1 MDLELVERLVNADAI
16 AQDRIQAQGSAQV
29 AAAFGGVQDWADH
42 AAITVAATQAGAV
55 ARSTSRLSAA
65 SADAY
70 MTRILGATIGGSPR
84 AAGVISIN
92 DPLRVGVRDWASV
105 YGRVADTV
113 RLQVARGASLDQA
126 VTMGLQR
133 ADTMVRWDS
142 GLARREQWRQSLA
155 ANPQAIGWR
164 RVIHPELSRDGTC
177 GLCIAA
183 ADRTYSI
190 ATLAPL
196 HGRCHCTVAPVT
208 RTADPGG
215 TLNDEDLKRVYES
228 ASSTYAADLKR
239 VRYDVQQHGELGPVL
254 TDRAN
259 DFRATAHM
267 PKAGPSVADL
277 IQRLESE
284 TASLERSYRG
294 LLARASA
301 GENVIGPLAYQRD
314 RIEALRARRM
324 AIAA

>member
-1 MDLELVERLVNADAI
+1 MDPELVARLVNAEAV
-16 AQDRIQAQGSAQV
+16 AQDRIQDQASAQV
-29 AAAFGGVQDWADH
+29 AAAFNGVQDWADH
-42 AAITVAATQAGAV
+42 EVITVAATQAGAV
-55 ARSTSRLSAA
+55 ARSASRLSAA

-84 AAGVISIN
+84 PAGVISIN
-92 DPLRVGVRDWASV
+92 DPLRVGVRDWSSV

-113 RLQVARGASLDQA
+113 RLQAARGVSLDQA

-142 GLARREQWRQSLA
+142 SLARREQWRQSLA

-164 RVIHPELSRDGTC
+164 RVIHPELSRGGTC

-183 ADRTYSI
+183 ADRVYSI

-196 HGRCHCTVAPVT
+196 HGHCHCSVSPVT

-239 VRYDVQQHGELGPVL
+239 VRYNVEQHGELGPVL
-254 TDRAN
+254 TDGAH
-259 DFRATAHM
+259 DFRATGRLS
-267 PKAGPSVADL
+267 KSGPTAAE
-277 IQRLESE
+277 ITRRLDAEI
-284 TASLERSYRG
+284 AALERSYQG
-294 LLARASA
+294 LLARAAA

-314 RIEALRARRM
+314 RIDALRARSL

>member
-1 MDLELVERLVNADAI
+1 MDPELVARLVNADAV

-29 AAAFGGVQDWADH
+29 AAALSGVQDWADH
-42 AAITVAATQAGAV
+42 GSITTAATEAGAV

-84 AAGVISIN
+84 PAGVISIN
-92 DPLRVGVRDWASV
+92 DPLRVGVRDWSSV

-113 RLQVARGASLDQA
+113 RLQVARGADLDQA

-164 RVIHPELSRDGTC
+164 RVIHPELSREGTC

-183 ADRTYSI
+183 ADRIYSI
-190 ATLAPL
+190 ETLAPL

-239 VRYDVQQHGELGPVL
+239 VRYNVQQHGELGPVL
-254 TDRAN
+254 TDRAH
-259 DFRATAHM
+259 DFRGVGSL
-267 PKAGPSVADL
+267 PKAGPTAAEVTR
-277 IQRLESE
+277 RLESE
-284 TASLERSYRG
+284 IASLERSYRG

-314 RIEALRARRM
+314 RIDALRARSL

>member
-1 MDLELVERLVNADAI
+1 MDPELVARLVDAEAV
-16 AQDRIQAQGSAQV
+16 AQDRIQGQASAQV

-42 AAITVAATQAGAV
+42 AVITVAATQAGSV
-55 ARSTSRLSAA
+55 ARSASRMSAA

-70 MTRILGATIGGSPR
+70 MTRILAATIGGSPR
-84 AAGVISIN
+84 PAGAISIN
-92 DPLRVGVRDWASV
+92 DPLRVGVRDWSSV

-113 RLQVARGASLDQA
+113 RLQVARGASLDHA
-126 VTMGLQR
+126 VTVGLQR

-164 RVIHPELSRDGTC
+164 RVIHPELSRGGTC

-183 ADRTYSI
+183 ADRIYSI

-196 HGRCHCTVAPVT
+196 HGRCRCSVAPVT

-228 ASSTYAADLKR
+228 AGSTAAEDLKR
-239 VRYDVQQHGELGPVL
+239 VRYNVHQHGELGPVL
-254 TDRAN
+254 TDRAHN
-259 DFRATAHM
+259 FRGVGSP
-267 PKAGPSVADL
+267 PKAGPTAAE
-277 IQRLESE
+277 ITRRLESE
-284 TASLERSYRG
+284 IASLERSYRG

-314 RIEALRARRM
+314 RIDALRARSL
-324 AIAA
+324 AIAD

>member
-1 MDLELVERLVNADAI
+1 MDPELVARLVNADAV

-29 AAAFGGVQDWADH
+29 AAAFSGVQDWADH
-42 AAITVAATQAGAV
+42 GAITTAATEAGAV

-84 AAGVISIN
+84 PAGVISIN
-92 DPLRVGVRDWASV
+92 DPLRVGVRDWSSV

-164 RVIHPELSRDGTC
+164 RVIHPELSREGTC

-183 ADRTYSI
+183 ADRIYSI

-196 HGRCHCTVAPVT
+196 HGKCHCTVAPVT
-208 RTADPGG
+208 RTTDPGG

-239 VRYDVQQHGELGPVL
+239 VRYNVQQHGELGPVL
-254 TDRAN
+254 TDRAH
-259 DFRATAHM
+259 DFRGVGSL
-267 PKAGPSVADL
+267 PKAGPTAAEVTR
-277 IQRLESE
+277 RLESE
-284 TASLERSYRG
+284 IASLERSYRG
-294 LLARASA
+294 LLARAAA

-314 RIEALRARRM
+314 RIDALRARSL

>member
-1 MDLELVERLVNADAI
+1 MARLVNAEAV
-16 AQDRIQAQGSAQV
+16 AQDRIQDQASAQV

-42 AAITVAATQAGAV
+42 AVITAAATQAGAV
-55 ARSTSRLSAA
+55 ARSASRLSAA

-84 AAGVISIN
+84 PAGVISIN
-92 DPLRVGVRDWASV
+92 DPLRVGVRDWSSA

-113 RLQVARGASLDQA
+113 RLQAARGVSLDQA

-164 RVIHPELSRDGTC
+164 RVIHPELSRGGTC

-183 ADRTYSI
+183 ADRIYSI
-190 ATLAPL
+190 VTLAPL
-196 HGRCHCTVAPVT
+196 HGRCHCTVSPVT

-239 VRYDVQQHGELGPVL
+239 VRYNVHQHGELGPVL
-254 TDRAN
+254 TNRAH
-259 DFRATAHM
+259 DFRDTARM
-267 PKAGPSVADL
+267 ARGGPSAVDL
-277 IQRLESE
+277 TRRLESE
-284 TASLERSYRG
+284 IASLERSYRG
-294 LLARASA
+294 LLARGAA

-314 RIEALRARRM
+314 RIDALRARQR